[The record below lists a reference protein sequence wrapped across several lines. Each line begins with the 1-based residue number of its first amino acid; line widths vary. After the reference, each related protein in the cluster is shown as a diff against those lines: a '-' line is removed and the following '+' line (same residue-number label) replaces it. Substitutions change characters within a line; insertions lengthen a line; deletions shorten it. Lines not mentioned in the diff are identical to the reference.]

1 MALREILTHQG
12 ASAGVFMPQI
22 NASFVELEDEYT
34 SYTIKREREIDLNM
48 QIPTYESEPSL
59 KRAKIEDVSC
69 PLIETVVSA
78 SDNCNFGVS
87 LEAEVD
93 GLNLPSEPGNFNVS
107 SIKVEPESYLDA
119 VWCSSK
125 EAADTT
131 DSKDCSDNKVSLEKH
146 DILKNPRENYE
157 LMNFVKLA
165 RHSWLK
171 NSEFLQDCAIRF
183 LCVLS
188 LDRYRFVFPFVIF
201 YCRLELIW

>member
-12 ASAGVFMPQI
+12 ASAGVFMPEI
-22 NASFVELEDEYT
+22 SSDGASFVELEDEYT
-34 SYTIKREREIDLNM
+34 SYTIKREREIDLNI
-48 QIPTYESEPSL
+48 QFPTYESEPSL

-69 PLIETVVSA
+69 PWMETVVSA
-78 SDNCNFGVS
+78 SNNCNLGVS

-93 GLNLPSEPGNFNVS
+93 GLNLPSEHGNFNAS
-107 SIKVEPESYLDA
+107 SVKVEPESYIDA

-131 DSKDCSDNKVSLEKH
+131 DSMDCKNNKISLEKH
-146 DILKNPRENYE
+146 DIQKNPAQNYE

-188 LDRYRFVFPFVIF
+188 LDRYGFIFP
-201 YCRLELIW
+201 YRLELIC